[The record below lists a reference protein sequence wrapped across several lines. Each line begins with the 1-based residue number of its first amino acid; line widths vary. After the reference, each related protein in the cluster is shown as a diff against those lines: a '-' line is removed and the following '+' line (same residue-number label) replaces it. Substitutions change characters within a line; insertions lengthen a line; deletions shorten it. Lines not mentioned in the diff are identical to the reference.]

1 MIRGLYT
8 AAAGMIAE
16 QRRHDTVTNNV
27 ANLNTPGYK
36 GVNSVNRA
44 FPEMLISLMGSPDD
58 TKGTIGKLNT
68 GVFAEESLINLGQG
82 DLNETG
88 RSQDLALVSD
98 ILVNG
103 QAFDGSGKYVDANGN
118 VSYQPQALFTVQN
131 ANGERRY
138 TRDGGF
144 RATADGMV
152 VTSDGMRV
160 LGTNGQPIRVEGSW
174 DHVQVTADG
183 RLINKETQQPLAGN
197 PAFLLTEVSDP
208 NQLVREGDGKYRYA
222 GDANGLRQVQ
232 PGERVEIKQG
242 YLERS
247 NVDASQ
253 SMVDMMSAL
262 RAYEANQKMVQYY
275 DRSLDRAVNDVG
287 RI

>member
-1 MIRGLYT
+1 MRT
-8 AAAGMIAE
+8 ASAAI
-16 QRRHDTVTNNV
+16 
-27 ANLNTPGYK
+27 
-36 GVNSVNRA
+36 
-44 FPEMLISLMGSPDD
+44 
-58 TKGTIGKLNT
+58 
-68 GVFAEESLINLGQG
+68 
-82 DLNETG
+82 
-88 RSQDLALVSD
+88 
-98 ILVNG
+98 
-103 QAFDGSGKYVDANGN
+103 
-118 VSYQPQALFTVQN
+118 
-131 ANGERRY
+131 
-138 TRDGGF
+138 
-144 RATADGMV
+144 RATEDGTV

-222 GDANGLRQVQ
+222 GDANGLRQVR